1 MRLRVYRKWVIIK
14 MISIFTVIILW
25 ILIFAFIRGINIFYT
40 TKDPVVLISLILEYI
55 GMVFLLYL
63 KSCIWQY
70 MNNMLIYSWQSSFW
84 CYTPL
89 IHSLMV
95 EQYSHRNKD
104 KGSIPFEWAWQVFQL
119 LAAMLYSSTIQFQ
132 RAIHLA

>member
-1 MRLRVYRKWVIIK
+1 MHLRVYRKWVIIK

-63 KSCIWQY
+63 KSYI
-70 MNNMLIYSWQSSFW
+70 
-84 CYTPL
+84 
-89 IHSLMV
+89 
-95 EQYSHRNKD
+95 
-104 KGSIPFEWAWQVFQL
+104 
-119 LAAMLYSSTIQFQ
+119 
-132 RAIHLA
+132 